1 MSKAEKLLKH
11 FLSQPADFTYDE
23 LVKLLKFFGYDEIKT
38 GKTSGS
44 RVAFYNRELDAMI
57 KFHKPHPSSIMK
69 RCYLREIEKH
79 LRDKGVIK

>member
-1 MSKAEKLLKH
+1 MSKAEKLLNR

-23 LVKLLKFFGYDEIKT
+23 LRKLLTSFGYDEIKT

-44 RVAFYNRELDAMI
+44 RMTFYNSEFDAMI